1 MPHEEYYPAR
11 TRVLSQR
18 DALGDILSRTPSTT
32 IVLPDYLEDRN
43 ARALGAGLALE
54 KQKLASSGKLTTWYR
69 GTIEQF
75 TRSGLLL
82 DAEAVR
88 LSTRQTITCF
98 STLLHVYSPLRHAF
112 QLTLYRVGPE
122 KLRLVVSNERLPV
135 DVAVIRSGIKV
146 YWYERGWAHRRTL
159 VKVYVGTTRTELVE
173 SGVAPRRILSD
184 DSEHRPVGHGP
195 KARRELLW
203 RIEEDR
209 GGAVLLETYP
219 AAIARA
225 ACRGSSFEG
234 SRVPPMKEQDYE
246 RARADAEFQIF
257 LAQLQSDAS
266 GVE

>member
-1 MPHEEYYPAR
+1 M
-11 TRVLSQR
+11 
-18 DALGDILSRTPSTT
+18 SRTPSTT
-32 IVLPDYLEDRN
+32 TALPDYLEERN
-43 ARALGAGLALE
+43 ARATAAGLTIE
-54 KQKLASSGKLTTWYR
+54 KQKLASPGKLTTWYR

-88 LSTRQTITCF
+88 RSNRQTITCF
-98 STLLHVYSPLRHAF
+98 PTLLHVYSPLRHAF
-112 QLTLYRVGPE
+112 HVTLYRVGPAE
-122 KLRLVVSNERLPV
+122 LRLVVSNERLPV
-135 DVAVIRSGIKV
+135 DTAVIRSGIKV

-159 VKVYVGTTRTELVE
+159 VKVYVATTRTELVE
-173 SGVAPRRILSD
+173 SGVAPRTILSD

-209 GGAVLLETYP
+209 GGAVALETYP

-225 ACRGSSFEG
+225 AWRGSAFEG

-246 RARADAEFQIF
+246 RARADAEFQAF